1 MTTITATN
9 TTVSAS
15 AAQSAFAQAA
25 TSEKTSALSSDFETF
40 LKMLTVQMENQDPL
54 NPVDSSDY
62 AVQLA
67 TFSSVEQQVLTNDL
81 LKDLGATMGVS
92 GLSQVA
98 SWVGQ
103 QARVTAP
110 VQYDGTPLSVVTAP
124 VSYAD
129 TADLVVRTP
138 DGTELQRLPIDVRSG
153 EVAWTPI
160 AGTHAAANPVVFEVE
175 SYSGGASLGTTPAA
189 VYAPVREV
197 RLENGLPVIVVP
209 GGSTIA
215 STSVTALR
223 QTLVPAQSV

>member
-1 MTTITATN
+1 MDTPRTTSTS
-9 TTVSAS
+9 TTVSTG

-25 TSEKTSALSSDFETF
+25 TSEETSALSSDFETF
-40 LKMLTVQMENQDPL
+40 LKMLTVQMQNQDPL

-81 LKDLGATMGVS
+81 LEDLGAAMSVS
-92 GLSQVA
+92 GLNQVA

-110 VQYDGTPLSVVTAP
+110 VQYDGAPLSVVTSP

-129 TADLVVRTP
+129 TADLVVKMA
-138 DGTELQRLPIDVRSG
+138 DGTELERLPINVASG
-153 EVAWTPI
+153 EVDWTPV
-160 AGTHAAANPVVFEVE
+160 AGSHAETVPVVFEVE
-175 SYSGGASLGTTPAA
+175 SFSGGASLGTTPSA

-209 GGSTIA
+209 GGRTVVS
-215 STSVTALR
+215 SSVTALR
-223 QTLVPAQSV
+223 QTPAQSV